1 MIVPPALPPT
11 HPHPPLPTLTLI
23 PDVGSTHQQ
32 HLSPDPACTDQSQ
45 QVDGMRPLEPLSTK
59 YSPRYSPRPK
69 IRCQGGWGEP
79 LVYGIRTRRAQEKG
93 REERNAGD
101 RRFWRAVAAIPRK
114 RGREV
119 NHKGGRERE
128 RESEG
133 RDRRGSG
140 RRSQCVTDC
149 RSGCSVVRL
158 VGWLYLAVSSL
169 SSSSQVPRLVLASG
183 ARSGQLVT
191 ITSCTITQHL
201 VERCSGLIGNDPTR
215 DGEAGRNEM
224 PRLRRRFSF
233 PATTTNGFS
242 ALSLTITAHSLG
254 FFVCFCTRLYI

>member
-1 MIVPPALPPT
+1 MAR
-11 HPHPPLPTLTLI
+11 
-23 PDVGSTHQQ
+23 GCC
-32 HLSPDPACTDQSQ
+32 DPKKERAGGESQ
-45 QVDGMRPLEPLSTK
+45 R
-59 YSPRYSPRPK
+59 
-69 IRCQGGWGEP
+69 
-79 LVYGIRTRRAQEKG
+79 
-93 REERNAGD
+93 
-101 RRFWRAVAAIPRK
+101 
-114 RGREV
+114 
-119 NHKGGRERE
+119 RERE

-133 RDRRGSG
+133 RDHRGSG

-224 PRLRRRFSF
+224 PRLRRFSF